1 MDSHW
6 IAFLWSERLMISD
19 GIVQTVYVSVLA
31 LWFSVLGGLVVGFL
45 RCVPS
50 KIIGFITR
58 VYLEAFRMIPLIV
71 WLFAAFFML
80 PRFMGRGFSSHTSAI
95 WVFTLWGSAE
105 IGELVKGA
113 IQSLPKIQRESGLAL
128 GLGTTQL
135 YLYVLIPQA
144 IKRLIPGVINMAT
157 RIIKTTSMLDFVGV
171 IELVARSRQI
181 IERTGESLI
190 MWTFVFFFFFVLCY
204 PLTLW
209 SRHLEKK
216 LV

>member
-1 MDSHW
+1 MDNF
-6 IAFLWSERLMISD
+6 ITFLWSERVLISD
-19 GIVQTVYVSVLA
+19 GIVQTIHVSALA
-31 LWFSVLGGLVVGFL
+31 LLFSVMGGVVVGFL
-45 RCVPS
+45 RCIPS
-50 KIIGFITR
+50 RIIGTITR
-58 VYLEAFRMIPLIV
+58 IYLEAFRMIPLIV
-71 WLFAAFFML
+71 WLFAAFFLL
-80 PRFMGRGFSSHTSAI
+80 PRFMGRGFSSHTSAV

-113 IQSLPKIQRESGLAL
+113 IQSLPKIQRETGLAL
-128 GLGTTQL
+128 GLSTTQL

-171 IELVARSRQI
+171 IEIVARSRQI
-181 IERTGESLI
+181 IERTGESFV